1 MSDRSGHTQTLS
13 DVLETIQNFSDSI
26 SSTID
31 AWEAFRKTQLHF
43 FVPEGHS
50 NDKPAYSRLL
60 GSTIQNMGELERL
73 RSLLLTQR
81 AKFKS
86 RIENVGP
93 RKPLTAP
100 SVCLHAL
107 TQSTVPHGLQS
118 QPNRDSNSPR

>member
-60 GSTIQNMGELERL
+60 GSTIQTWESLKGCAVFCSLNEQSSSPELRM
-73 RSLLLTQR
+73 
-81 AKFKS
+81 
-86 RIENVGP
+86 
-93 RKPLTAP
+93 
-100 SVCLHAL
+100 
-107 TQSTVPHGLQS
+107 
-118 QPNRDSNSPR
+118 